1 MERTRKL
8 VIAEALY
15 FDMEDLKQSECVKI
29 VFKNKERER
38 DRDRDRQ
45 RHTERE
51 SYTRFVS
58 FVITLCVF
66 YVRVDPVISLNWMNK
81 VFCIHYIAS

>member
-15 FDMEDLKQSECVKI
+15 FDMEDLKQSECVKN
-29 VFKNKERER
+29 FFFKERQRETETETERQRQR
-38 DRDRDRQ
+38 DRERQ
-45 RHTERE
+45 RHRERE

-66 YVRVDPVISLNWMNK
+66 YVRVDPVISL
-81 VFCIHYIAS
+81 IG